1 MFQVFN
7 GNILLQIGSCLL
19 LFVFSLPVFALGAD
33 RQAVVHIVADSS
45 IYNYKSG
52 VNLFE
57 GNVKI
62 DQGTTHITA
71 DKVVTKDNP
80 QHKMQEAIAYGI
92 KQLAHYWTLPKLNEP
107 EIHAKAKVIKF
118 YPIETNIVLEQNVIL
133 TQGENSF
140 HGELILY
147 NKNNQTIIVPAAK
160 NGRAVLVYNP
170 SK

>member
-1 MFQVFN
+1 MFQVLKKIFFS
-7 GNILLQIGSCLL
+7 ILLG
-19 LFVFSLPVFALGAD
+19 FSLHAYALKID
-33 RQAVVHIVADSS
+33 RQTVVHIVADSS

-57 GNVKI
+57 GHVKI

-71 DKVVTKDNP
+71 DKVVTKDN
-80 QHKMQEAIAYGI
+80 QSHKIKEAIAYGT

-107 EIHAKAKVIKF
+107 EIHAQAKIIKF
-118 YPIETNIVLEQNVIL
+118 YPIETNIVLEKNVIL

-140 HGELILY
+140 HGELIHY

-160 NGRAVLVYNP
+160 NSRAVLIYNP
-170 SK
+170 NK

>member
-1 MFQVFN
+1 MFRVLK
-7 GNILLQIGSCLL
+7 ILKCNFLL
-19 LFVFSLPVFALGAD
+19 MLFLVNLPAIALTTD
-33 RQAVVHIVADSS
+33 HQEVVHIVADSS

-52 VNLFE
+52 MNVFE

-71 DKVVTKDNP
+71 DKVMTKDNRY
-80 QHKMQEAIAYGI
+80 HKIQEAIAYGT

-107 EIHAKAKVIKF
+107 EIHARARIIKL
-118 YPIETNIVLEQNVIL
+118 YPIETNVVLEQNVML

-140 HGELILY
+140 RGELIFY
-147 NKNNQTIIVPAAK
+147 NKKNQTIVVPAAK
-160 NGRAVLVYNP
+160 NSRAVLVYNP